1 MPKLES
7 LVQTPVGAKQFKAV
21 FRLEDDRTKTVR
33 FGTASNYALDKEKTD
48 VDRDA
53 YIARHQVR
61 EDFNAPMTAG
71 ALSRWVLWGKYH
83 SWKVNAAQYR
93 KQFKL

>member
-7 LVQTPVGAKQFKAV
+7 LVQTPGGTKQFKAV

-33 FGTASNYALDKEKTD
+33 FGTASNYALDSEKTAA
-48 VDRDA
+48 DRAA

-61 EDFNAPMTAG
+61 EDFGAPMTSG

-83 SWKVNAAQYR
+83 SWKANLAMYR
-93 KQFKL
+93 MRFKL

>member
-7 LVQTPVGAKQFKAV
+7 LVQTPDGAKQFKAV
-21 FRLEDDRTKTVR
+21 FRLDNDRTKTVR

-48 VDRDA
+48 AQRDA
-53 YIARHQVR
+53 YIARHSVR

-71 ALSRWVLWGKYH
+71 ALSRWVLWGRFH
-83 SWKVNAAQYR
+83 SWKANAAQYKTR
-93 KQFKL
+93 FKL